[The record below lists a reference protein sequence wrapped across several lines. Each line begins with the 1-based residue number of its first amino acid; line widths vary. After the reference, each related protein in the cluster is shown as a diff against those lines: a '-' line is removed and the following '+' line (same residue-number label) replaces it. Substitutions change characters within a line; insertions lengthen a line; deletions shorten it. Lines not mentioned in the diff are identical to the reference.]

1 VGTEVSF
8 FAQYCGEA
16 CGSQDEFEPDVNG
29 TAMVSKLNE
38 QLYHEVNDGT
48 QSIGF
53 ACRNYNEPIAY

>member
-29 TAMVSKLNE
+29 TAM
-38 QLYHEVNDGT
+38 
-48 QSIGF
+48 
-53 ACRNYNEPIAY
+53 